1 MTTYIPTGELTG
13 LLDDVMGFACP
24 DPELPRIHAVRL
36 DFDGEALHAS
46 ATDDMHAGMSTW
58 HPGDLPESA
67 TQEGLFSRVGGRDD
81 PWSIVIALS
90 DAADLAKKVKLKE
103 KDRWVPLGLDF
114 IQGVTDEHRL
124 RVARNTDCG
133 YPGLAVTVLDRD
145 VDMPNV
151 RRGLDINVIPFP
163 VAEMEFNPL
172 LLAHFGAVRMRG
184 DSMRLVYTGPDT
196 PAIVTIGDRFIGGIK
211 PVRKSSRRLSSVA
224 AA

>member
-24 DPELPRIHAVRL
+24 DPELPRIHAVRI

-46 ATDDMHAGMSTW
+46 ATDDVHAALSTW
-58 HPGDLPESA
+58 HPDDLPDGA
-67 TQEGLFSRVGGRDD
+67 TQEGLFSRRGGLDK
-81 PWSIVIALS
+81 PWSIVLS
-90 DAADLAKKVKLKE
+90 LTDAADLVKKVKLKE

-114 IQGVTDEHRL
+114 VPGLTDEHRL
-124 RVARNTDCG
+124 KVSRGTDCG
-133 YPGLAVTVLDRD
+133 YPGLTVTVLDRD
-145 VDMPNV
+145 EAMPNV
-151 RRGLDINVIPFP
+151 RAGLDITVIPFP

-172 LLAHFGAVRMRG
+172 LLGHFGAVRMRG
-184 DSMRLVYTGPDT
+184 DGMKIVYTGPDT

-224 AA
+224 